1 MFEIA
6 KLTPLHLLE
15 LPSAIASQFAPGD
28 RFIVWMEGDTVH
40 FKRIASSPLQAVEDA
55 HDADEPMT
63 LEEIN
68 DVVHKVRRELKA
80 ARPYSSWSVGWR

>member
-6 KLTPLHLLE
+6 KLTPLRTLE
-15 LPSAIASQFAPGD
+15 LPPAIADQFAPSD

-40 FKRIASSPLQAVEDA
+40 FKRIAASPLQAVEDA
-55 HDADEPMT
+55 PTDEAMT

-68 DVVHKVRRELKA
+68 EIVHTVRKERQTKPGE
-80 ARPYSSWSVGWR
+80 